1 MNKEQYLYIATC
13 RCVTSCVSNT
23 SRRVS
28 QKKVYV
34 AQKMLH
40 KSISQSQDPPA
51 NDDMYI
57 SYNYSVSIRPSCIRS
72 RERSHDELRAP
83 TRQEVDVL
91 ESEIVMSL
99 LCNCTYSSPLPPQTP
114 CSTLVL
120 VAFVAPVGVLAAV
133 AVVLRLFRVGVATF
147 GDKSCTTGQLDIT
160 DESIN
165 PCA

>member
-1 MNKEQYLYIATC
+1 MEKFIIFLIKRYLMNKEQYLYIATC

-57 SYNYSVSIRPSCIRS
+57 CVSAANGKTSDISVIQSPGLSTPFHFAFQWPIAVN
-72 RERSHDELRAP
+72 LRNPIQAGSFKACHP
-83 TRQEVDVL
+83 GGIKVLNFVL
-91 ESEIVMSL
+91 ELYHCI
-99 LCNCTYSSPLPPQTP
+99 
-114 CSTLVL
+114 
-120 VAFVAPVGVLAAV
+120 
-133 AVVLRLFRVGVATF
+133 
-147 GDKSCTTGQLDIT
+147 
-160 DESIN
+160 
-165 PCA
+165 